1 MPMVQLSDVGQ
12 GVNLDLTP
20 DELKAGLWSAATN
33 MRFVN
38 GYAQRFNGISRVFD
52 ATAITPYWLT
62 AYVTTA
68 KRYWIHAGSG
78 KAYADDGVSRVEITR
93 LAEIGIASI
102 TNATTT
108 ATLTTSAA
116 HGLTTG
122 NSVTVYGAYPY
133 AYNRRYNAHTRELA
147 KLAAAPNPAPKHST
161 LSISHLFVAK
171 K

>member
-20 DELKAGLWSAATN
+20 EELKAGMWSAATN

-62 AYVTTA
+62 AYVVPT
-68 KRYWIHAGSG
+68 KRYWVHAGTG
-78 KAYADDGVSRVEITR
+78 KAYADDGTTRAEVTR

-133 AYNRRYNAHTRELA
+133 AYNGTFTITVTSPTAFTYTMA
-147 KLAAAPNPAPKHST
+147 SD
-161 LSISHLFVAK
+161 LSLIHI
-171 K
+171 